1 MTRRS
6 SRLNVRVSKMPKE
19 KSIKEQVRGWLEK
32 ASQPERD
39 LPRGLMLERIK
50 ESLGHGRT
58 CAPGCNDCMRLN
70 STAIRMAQ
78 IIQNDEHQ
86 FEPSEHVRIKR
97 GLLSEEWTEAAGKK
111 AQGAVEKLAGTVTAK
126 VKPA

>member
-1 MTRRS
+1 
-6 SRLNVRVSKMPKE
+6 MPKQ
-19 KSIKEQVRGWLEK
+19 KSIKEQVRQWLEK

-39 LPRGLMLERIK
+39 LPRGLMLEKIR
-50 ESLGHGRT
+50 ESLGHGKN
-58 CAPGCNDCMRLN
+58 CVSGCIGCMRLN

-86 FEPSEHVRIKR
+86 FEPSEEVRIKR
-97 GLLSEEWTEAAGKK
+97 GLLKEKWTEATGKK
-111 AQGAVEKLAGTVTAK
+111 APGAVEALAGMVTQK